1 MVEIE
6 VLHNN
11 CILGITI
18 YLPKTKIVLLY
29 HTNAIVVSD
38 PFLMESNV
46 FERVNVLYTN
56 VNSSVEAMLYGEIK
70 KYRLL
75 QDEDIWVGMKVVDA
89 LEILQK

>member
-11 CILGITI
+11 CILGITM

-56 VNSSVEAMLYGEIK
+56 VNSSVEAMLYGEVK
-70 KYRLL
+70 QYRLV
-75 QDEDIWVGMKVVDA
+75 QDVDVWVGMKVVDA

>member
-1 MVEIE
+1 M
-6 VLHNN
+6 
-11 CILGITI
+11 

-38 PFLMESNV
+38 PFIIESKV

-75 QDEDIWVGMKVVDA
+75 QDVDIWVGMKVVDA

>member
-11 CILGITI
+11 CILGITM

-29 HTNAIVVSD
+29 HTNAVVVSD
-38 PFLMESNV
+38 PFLMESST
-46 FERVNVLYTN
+46 FDRVNVLYTN
-56 VNSSVEAMLYGEIK
+56 VNSSVEAMLYGEVK
-70 KYRLL
+70 QYRLV

>member
-11 CILGITI
+11 CILGITM

-38 PFLMESNV
+38 PFIIESKI

-56 VNSSVEAMLYGEIK
+56 INSTVEAMLYGEIK
-70 KYRLL
+70 KYHLL
-75 QDEDIWVGMKVVDA
+75 QDADIWVGMKVVDA